1 MISFCRRLF
10 IIRGKVLIRGYADL
24 RAPLPNLLE
33 AILMSKTTS
42 SIVWFGYCGAGLE
55 FPII

>member
-33 AILMSKTTS
+33 AILVDTGHNN
-42 SIVWFGYCGAGLE
+42 I
-55 FPII
+55 